1 MFIIEF
7 LHFSKNFYYSL
18 TQEQS
23 KPKFLEGLA
32 SAHLSIA
39 TVSPQS
45 IASIAYKRGCQ
56 QSEAARLIARIFK
69 NMGIKYVLDSSF
81 GRLLTLSLS
90 YDEFK
95 KAQLQRPV
103 LTGICPGFG
112 RLQSLILSVNT
123 EKQEIL
129 SGSSI
134 LFTTTGPFKKRLKE
148 I

>member
-1 MFIIEF
+1 MNF
-7 LHFSKNFYYSL
+7 HFVI
-18 TQEQS
+18 QEQS

-32 SAHLSIA
+32 GSQLSVV

-56 QSEAARLIARIFK
+56 QSEAAKLIARIFK
-69 NMGIKYVLDSSF
+69 NMGIKYIVDSSF

-95 KAQLQRPV
+95 EAQLQRPIF
-103 LTGICPGFG
+103 TGVCPGFG
-112 RLQSLILSVNT
+112 KLRLLILSVNT
-123 EKQEIL
+123 VKQTT
-129 SGSSI
+129 SYDSSV
-134 LFTTTGPFKKRLKE
+134 LFTVCYR